1 MKSLLSAALV
11 ALPLA
16 LGATTAAAQ
25 TYPSKPI
32 RWLVPYPAGGSS
44 DFLARTIG
52 QQLSTHIGQPV
63 TIENKP
69 GGNTAIA
76 ASDVARAAPD
86 GYTVL
91 SADNGTMVF
100 NSALYSKLTYNPDK
114 DLTPVTLMGR
124 FPMILVVGPNSDA
137 RDAKDFI
144 AKTKAAPGKL
154 S

>member
-1 MKSLLSAALV
+1 MKSLISAALV

-16 LGATTAAAQ
+16 LGASAASAQ
-25 TYPSKPI
+25 AYPSKSI
-32 RWLVPYPAGGSS
+32 RWLVPYPAGGGA

-52 QQLSTHIGQPV
+52 QQLSTQIGQPV
-63 TIENKP
+63 VIENKP

-76 ASDVARAAPD
+76 ASEVARAPAD

-91 SADNGTMVF
+91 TADNGTMVF
-100 NSALYSKLTYNPDK
+100 NTALYGKLSYNPDK

-144 AKTKAAPGKL
+144 AKAKAAPGKL